1 MFTGI
6 IHHTGTVTSTTAH
19 KAGLRLCV
27 ASEFVGVSLG
37 ESIAVS
43 GVCLTVVAECNGLL
57 DFDISSETLSLT
69 TLSQWREGDQVN
81 LERAVTGSSLMGG
94 HWVSGHVDEV
104 VRLQDRKVM
113 GEYIRFDFEV
123 SCADRLAYLVEKGSV
138 TLNGV
143 SLTVNQLKG
152 AVFSVMCVPHTLAMT
167 DLGQLTVGAQV
178 NIEYDMMAK
187 MVRRQLQHYL
197 QGQDNSKEGVV

>member
-6 IHHTGTVTSTTAH
+6 IHHTGTVISTTAH
-19 KAGLRLCV
+19 MAGLRLCV
-27 ASEFVGVSLG
+27 DSEFLGVSLG
-37 ESIAVS
+37 ESVAVS
-43 GVCLTVVAECNGLL
+43 GVCLTVVAERSGQL

-69 TLSQWREGDQVN
+69 TLSQWCVGDQVN
-81 LERAVTGSSLMGG
+81 LERAVTGASFMGG

-104 VRLQDRKVM
+104 VTLRAREVM

-152 AVFSVMCVPHTLAMT
+152 SIFSVMCVPHTLAIT
-167 DLGQLTVGAQV
+167 NLGRLAVGAQV

-187 MVRRQLQHYL
+187 MVHRQLQHYMQA
-197 QGQDNSKEGVV
+197 QGSSRGGVV